1 MNASAIVISR
11 VRIDGGFS
19 PTGAFGSLGCSPV
32 PFGGGMSDSELQTP
46 VFDTAVARVVGLEQR
61 RGPIPGARS
70 TKLEA
75 SPPHPLLGWALR
87 DSQSAERRTHT
98 PFALFRRNDRS

>member
-1 MNASAIVISR
+1 MNARAIVISR
-11 VRIDGGFS
+11 VRIDGCFS
-19 PTGAFGSLGCSPV
+19 PSRGGALESWTVSAV
-32 PFGGGMSDSELQTP
+32 PFGGGTSDSELQTP

-75 SPPHPLLGWALR
+75 SPPKALR

-98 PFALFRRNDRS
+98 PLPTSAE